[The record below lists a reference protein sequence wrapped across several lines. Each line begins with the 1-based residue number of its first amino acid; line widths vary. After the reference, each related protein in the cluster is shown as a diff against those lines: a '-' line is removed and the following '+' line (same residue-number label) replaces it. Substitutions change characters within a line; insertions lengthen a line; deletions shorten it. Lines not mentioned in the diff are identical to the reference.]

1 MIELQLFRIKV
12 LPSKQ
17 GLLFDVP
24 ASRGD
29 ILKRAVES
37 KPEGALWG
45 KATGHIGDVESLDK
59 NGYYFRFGR
68 TTKATLEQFRAG
80 HFEDAEFETTPYTH
94 VFLDVEL
101 ELAAI
106 AKKTRLAQ
114 TTVGIANQL
123 ARLLNACDIV
133 THFGVRIEIAPIQ
146 NPEDFIK
153 YVHQAYNISKF
164 SMTFSRPNPWDA
176 NKDFVQ
182 PSQKALAKV
191 NGEKGRVEMR
201 GQDLK
206 AEPLAEFARSAAST
220 GDDAS
225 VRLKES
231 QQARPVT
238 KHLRGRAVTITEEEL
253 DTPEQKRGLLERLR
267 DAYHKIRG
275 SNKVRR

>member
-1 MIELQLFRIKV
+1 MIELQLFRVKV
-12 LPSKQ
+12 FPSAQ
-17 GLLFDVP
+17 GDLFDAP
-24 ASRGD
+24 KSRVD
-29 ILKRAVES
+29 ILKRAIES
-37 KPEGALWG
+37 KPDGPLWG
-45 KATGHIGDVESLDK
+45 NAMGHVGDVEALD
-59 NGYYFRFGR
+59 NSGYYFRFGR
-68 TTKATLEQFRAG
+68 TTKATLEQFHDG

-94 VFLDVEL
+94 VLLDVEL
-101 ELAAI
+101 EVVAI

-123 ARLLNACDIV
+123 ARLLNSCDAV
-133 THFGVRIEIAPIQ
+133 THLGARIEIAPIQ
-146 NPEDFIK
+146 DPEDFIK

-191 NGEKGRVEMR
+191 NGEKGRIEMR
-201 GQDLK
+201 GQDLR

-231 QQARPVT
+231 QQTRPVT
-238 KHLRGRAVTITEEEL
+238 KHLRGRAVTVAEEEL

-267 DAYHKIRG
+267 YAYHKIRG
-275 SNKVRR
+275 SNK